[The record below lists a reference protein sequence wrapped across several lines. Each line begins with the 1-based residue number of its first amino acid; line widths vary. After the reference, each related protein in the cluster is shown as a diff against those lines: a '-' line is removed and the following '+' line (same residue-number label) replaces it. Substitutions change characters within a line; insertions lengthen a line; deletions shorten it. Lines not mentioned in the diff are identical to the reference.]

1 MGEEPIPDLREDSE
15 GVGVT
20 QTSLPTLY
28 SDDSLVGLD
37 NVQSQ
42 SGLETESET
51 SSKKLSATIAS
62 ETSQETTYRILLST
76 SICH

>member
-1 MGEEPIPDLREDSE
+1 MKRGFSFVRGRAIPKPHLREDSE

-20 QTSLPTLY
+20 QTSLPTLNG
-28 SDDSLVGLD
+28 DNGLVGLD

-51 SSKKLSATIAS
+51 ASKKFSAAN
-62 ETSQETTYRILLST
+62 
-76 SICH
+76 

>member
-1 MGEEPIPDLREDSE
+1 
-15 GVGVT
+15 VT